1 MSYSCLNEQ
10 FHQRNINRHIRLSDE
25 ENSVFSTSF
34 YNFDNFKDLSQLHLS
49 LQKRYQYIF
58 IRLGTNHRAAK
69 IYCVFEAT
77 DLPVLDER
85 FYSKLNK
92 NCSFNG

>member
-1 MSYSCLNEQ
+1 M
-10 FHQRNINRHIRLSDE
+10 LSGE

-58 IRLGTNHRAAK
+58 RRLGTNHRAAK
-69 IYCVFEAT
+69 IYFVFEAT